1 MTGPAGLGHVTTGLG
16 SLDMRQRNRYLA
28 RRGAGGVNSGSGQA
42 ARPAGPVTLVRR
54 ARKRRHRRTARP
66 VEQGTPHNE
75 HAEVAVRGHTQ
86 AATTRKELPCPT
98 RL

>member
-1 MTGPAGLGHVTTGLG
+1 MTIGLG

-28 RRGAGGVNSGSGQA
+28 RRGAGGVNSRSGQA
-42 ARPAGPVTLVRR
+42 ARPAGPVTLARR
-54 ARKRRHRRTARP
+54 ARKRQNRRTARP

-75 HAEVAVRGHTQ
+75 HAEVAVRGHTE
-86 AATTRKELPCPT
+86 AATRKELPCPT